1 MLDHTF
7 SADDQ
12 LLIKELEKKGLRV
25 DFSEPG
31 GESGNRYCCRVTP
44 DDGTDPGAIYGETPE
59 HALHLTYS
67 YVTLQWE
74 A

>member
-25 DFSEPG
+25 DFSEPD
-31 GESGNRYCCRVTP
+31 GESANRYCCRITLE
-44 DDGTDPGAIYGETPE
+44 DGSDPSTTYGETPE
-59 HALHLTYS
+59 KALRQTY
-67 YVTLQWE
+67 VKEKLQWE